1 MIWTK
6 EQLAELDGRYRGR
19 FINSI
24 SGVKP
29 ANLIATKS
37 KDGLSNVALFSS
49 VVHLGANP
57 AMLGFV
63 MRPPTVERHTWDNI
77 LETEVYTINM
87 VTTELSEKA
96 HYSSA
101 RSERS
106 DSEFELCD
114 LEEAYYQDFHAPYV
128 GNSPLS
134 YGMRLE
140 NKFPISNGCYFISG
154 TVEWVKFDEAFLAQD
169 GYLDIAEQGAAGI
182 VALDGY
188 HGLSKQFRLS
198 FAKKGEQLQQ
208 LKDFKKGW

>member
-6 EQLAELDGRYRGR
+6 EEISGLDGRFRGR
-19 FINSI
+19 FMNSI

-29 ANLIATKS
+29 ANLIASKS
-37 KDGLSNVALFSS
+37 KDGKSNVALFSS

-101 RSERS
+101 RSERGA
-106 DSEFELCD
+106 SEFDWCNLD
-114 LEEAYYQDFHAPYV
+114 EAYYDDFHAPYV

-154 TVEWVKFDEAFLAQD
+154 TVEWVKFNEEFLAPD
-169 GYLDIAEQGAAGI
+169 GYLDIAAQDAAGI

-188 HGLSKQFRLS
+188 HGLQKQFRLS
-198 FAKKGEQLQQ
+198 FAKKGEALQQ
-208 LKDFKKGW
+208 EKDFLKGW